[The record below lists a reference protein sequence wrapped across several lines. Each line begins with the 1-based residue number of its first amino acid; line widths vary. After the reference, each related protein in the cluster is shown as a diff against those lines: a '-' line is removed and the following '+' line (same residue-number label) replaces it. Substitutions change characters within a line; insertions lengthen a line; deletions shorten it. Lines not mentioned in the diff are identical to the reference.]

1 MQGRVFSCLL
11 LFGFHTVLSEIFDVF
26 GPDDPITV
34 SVGEDVVLEC
44 QVVPAISLNTLEVRW
59 FTSDSAS
66 PVHLYTGGQ
75 DRPDVQDKDY
85 QGRTELFK
93 DEFPRGNA
101 SLKLK
106 KIKVSDEGS
115 YLCYI
120 DSKTHHD
127 QAVIDLN
134 VEEFGDWPWVHVEEN
149 SKGGLCVVCQSDG
162 WYPEPLIHWVNGKG
176 EDVTAQSET
185 EFIMDSTGLITVQSR
200 INVTSDSVNKFS
212 CFMENQFLSKI
223 QEAHLQISD
232 EFFPRVSAW
241 LVSFWVFVVLVIMA
255 IAVDVMIHRKE
266 DKKIKALGREH
277 WIQIDGYHKNG
288 IELMCESNGWFPQP
302 QISWT
307 DGNGQNLTAPSEI
320 NYQRDSNGLVNVQSS
335 VTVTKDATNSF
346 KYLIQNK
353 LLKEEQEAAIQIA
366 GRFMIKYSFI
376 FKINTLFTNSIK
388 TIYTAV
394 RT

>member
-1 MQGRVFSCLL
+1 MEETWGVMEETWGVMEETWGVMEETWGVMEETWGVMEETWGVMEETGEVMEETCGVMEERWGVMEERWGVMEETGEVMEETGEVMEETPGATDSAR
-11 LFGFHTVLSEIFDVF
+11 EIFDVF
-26 GPDDPITV
+26 VPGDPITV

-44 QVVPAISLNTLEVRW
+44 QVVPDISLNTLEVRW

-106 KIKVSDEGS
+106 KIKVSDEGN
-115 YLCYI
+115 YTCYI

-127 QAVIDLN
+127 QAVIDLK
-134 VEEFGDWPWVHVEEN
+134 VE
-149 SKGGLCVVCQSDG
+149 DG
-162 WYPEPLIHWVNGKG
+162 WYPEPLIHWENGKG

-185 EFIMDSTGLITVQSR
+185 ELIKDSTGLITVQSR

-212 CFMENQFLSKI
+212 CFMENQFFSKI

-232 EFFPRVSAW
+232 EFFPKINVVDIW
-241 LVSFWVFVVLVIMA
+241 LVIFWVFVVLVIMA

-266 DKKIKALGREH
+266 DKKIKELE
-277 WIQIDGYHKNG
+277 WFFTLEGYDKV
-288 IELMCESNGWFPQP
+288 ELNC
-302 QISWT
+302 
-307 DGNGQNLTAPSEI
+307 
-320 NYQRDSNGLVNVQSS
+320 
-335 VTVTKDATNSF
+335 
-346 KYLIQNK
+346 
-353 LLKEEQEAAIQIA
+353 
-366 GRFMIKYSFI
+366 
-376 FKINTLFTNSIK
+376 
-388 TIYTAV
+388 
-394 RT
+394 